1 MELARAESARPPRVT
16 QLCGRICAGRVRME
30 LCVSRRSAACGC
42 GSPEGLWGLLP
53 LRDVGR
59 EDARTGVR
67 RGRRHGWRL
76 QPRHPQHHRRCTP
89 SIAATARNATFAPA
103 AAWFLDQSRWNS
115 TISEGNLDRADG
127 STPPRAQPPRGL
139 AAAAIRGR
147 RGRRASGNVSARAV
161 AGAPSCL
168 PLPQGASHTAQQQRH
183 KSTGSA
189 CAAPRQLA
197 AARARPRP

>member
-1 MELARAESARPPRVT
+1 MCGARAH
-16 QLCGRICAGRVRME
+16 GRVCFGKERG
-30 LCVSRRSAACGC
+30 ACGC
-42 GSPEGLWGLLP
+42 GSPEDLWGLLP

-76 QPRHPQHHRRCTP
+76 QPRQPQHHRRCTP
-89 SIAATARNATFAPA
+89 SHRSLRLRVTFAPA
-103 AAWFLDQSRWNS
+103 ACLCESAPGLDQSRWNS

-183 KSTGSA
+183 KST
-189 CAAPRQLA
+189 PWQLA

>member
-1 MELARAESARPPRVT
+1 MRGACAWSCVFREGARPAAAARR
-16 QLCGRICAGRVRME
+16 RICGASYPCETLAVRMRAPASGAAGAMVGG
-30 LCVSRRSAACGC
+30 CSPATRSTTA
-42 GSPEGLWGLLP
+42 
-53 LRDVGR
+53 
-59 EDARTGVR
+59 DARLR
-67 RGRRHGWRL
+67 SLRLRG
-76 QPRHPQHHRRCTP
+76 
-89 SIAATARNATFAPA
+89 SVTFAPA
-103 AAWFLDQSRWNS
+103 AACPWFLDQSRWNS
-115 TISEGNLDRADG
+115 TISEGNLSPPMGAR
-127 STPPRAQPPRGL
+127 PRAQPPRGL